1 MITEQDLLNNKWVST
16 ADGYVKLGVT
26 LVKIYDEEW
35 ECHYTVGTEDVLTMN
50 RKYHTLEE
58 LYDHIKQAVGII
70 LSPNY
75 RFVRGL
81 TSKQKR
87 TLKNW
92 IL

>member
-26 LVKIYDEEW
+26 LIKRCDEW
-35 ECHYTVGTEDVLTMN
+35 ECHYAVGTVNIWTMSM
-50 RKYHTLEE
+50 KYYTLQE
-58 LYDHIKQAVGII
+58 LYDHIKQTVKII
-70 LSPNY
+70 LSPKHSYLHN
-75 RFVRGL
+75 L